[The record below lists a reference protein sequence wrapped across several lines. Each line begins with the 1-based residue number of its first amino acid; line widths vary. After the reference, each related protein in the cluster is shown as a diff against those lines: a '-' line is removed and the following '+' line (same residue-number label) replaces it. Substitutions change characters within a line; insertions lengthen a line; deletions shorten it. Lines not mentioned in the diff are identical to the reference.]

1 MRTRILI
8 VAVTFVAAL
17 SAFGEVAIT
26 IYSDGFGLVKQART
40 IDVNAGMHD
49 FDFSPVPSGIRPQ
62 TVHLKAEGLFVLEQ
76 NYEYDLV
83 GTQRLLEKNIDN
95 QIRILTEKGDVYEG
109 KLLASDGNSIL
120 METKSGLT
128 AVLIDQVLDV
138 TFPKRPDRFYTR
150 PTLAWKL
157 HSEKSGKRDM
167 EISYMTNGIGWE
179 AAYVASVD
187 DRDENLSLDG
197 WVTIS
202 NKSGMTYEDATLK
215 LVAGDV
221 HTAEQPPPY
230 PTRAKDGMMALE
242 SAPHGFEEE
251 SFFEYHL
258 YTLPRKVTVADRQDK
273 QISLFDPA
281 ETPVEKELVFDG
293 SRGNDVR
300 VELVFENSKEKGL
313 GMPLPKGVIR
323 VYKED
328 KSGALQFVGEDRID
342 HTPKNE
348 DVRIYLGN
356 AFDIKAERTQTD
368 YRRISDRVNER
379 DFKIELRNHKD
390 EDVEVIVRERFW
402 GDWFIKTES
411 LEGNKK
417 DARTY
422 EWTVPVPKDSSAVL
436 TFTVRNK

>member
-1 MRTRILI
+1 MESKSVFGIALLI
-8 VAVTFVAAL
+8 AAL
-17 SAFGEVAIT
+17 SCFGEVAIT
-26 IYSDGFGLVKQART
+26 IYNQGFGLVKQSRN
-40 IDVNAGMHD
+40 IDIGTGIQD

-62 TVHLKAEGLFVLEQ
+62 TVHLKADCLFVLEQ

-83 GTQRLLEKNIDN
+83 GTKRLLEKNIDN
-95 QIRILTEKGDVYEG
+95 QIRILTQEGDVYEG
-109 KLLASDGNSIL
+109 TLLSSDGSSVLI
-120 METKSGLT
+120 ETKQGLT
-128 AVLIDQVLDV
+128 AVLLDGVLDL
-138 TFPKRPDRFYTR
+138 TFPKRPNRFYTR

-167 EISYMTNGIGWE
+167 EISYMTDGIVWE

-187 DRDENLSLDG
+187 EKDEHLTLDG

-230 PTRAKDGMMALE
+230 PTRTKDGMMALE
-242 SAPHGFEEE
+242 SAPRGFEEE

-258 YTLPRKVTVADRQDK
+258 YTLPRKATVADRQDK

-281 ETPVEKELVFDG
+281 ETTVEKELVFDG
-293 SRGNDVR
+293 SRGSDVR
-300 VELVFENSKEKGL
+300 VELVFENSKEKGP

-342 HTPKNE
+342 HTPKDE

-368 YRRISDRVNER
+368 YRRISDRVSER

-390 EDVEVIVRERFW
+390 ENVEIIVRERFW

-411 LEGNKK
+411 HEGVKK
-417 DARTY
+417 DARTN
-422 EWTVPVPKDSSAVL
+422 EWTIPVPKEGLATLS
-436 TFTVRNK
+436 FTVRNK